1 MSLRDLEYK
10 PDYRSGHD
18 DLVADLFRPSL
29 LQAKEYWRAVGYF
42 SSTALEAFGAPLGAF
57 LKRDGKIHLITSV
70 ELSPAD
76 LAAIAAGT
84 ATETVCNQRI
94 EQILN
99 TEFSDGVGDGTARL
113 VRLLEM
119 GRLEIKIAIPKH
131 GTGIYHEKIGIFIDG
146 DDLVAFT
153 GSSNE
158 SRNAFENNRECIDV
172 FTSWDDPDRALRKK
186 HHFLQIWGKT
196 DPGVSVYTFSEAARR
211 KLLRASRR
219 RYTAPAAFPSSD
231 PRWRHQD
238 EAVARF
244 LRSKRGVLN
253 MATGTG
259 KTRTALRIIKA
270 LFDRNEI
277 GTVVVSTDGNDLL
290 DQWYREILRLRTS
303 LVPPPRVLRHY
314 GGHRDVD
321 AFLLTPSDA
330 ILLTSRVPLAR
341 ALARLDPKYSPRTLL
356 IHDEVHGLGSP
367 GNRASLTGLSD
378 AIRFRLGLSATPERE
393 YDQDGTEFIEQH
405 VGPVLMTFG
414 LEEAITRGILA
425 PFRYFPLPFTL
436 TDGDKRRIQGIYTQR
451 AACAEAGS
459 PMSDIELWIKLAS
472 VHKSSEA
479 KMPVF
484 REFIHAH
491 PELLER
497 CIFFTATQEYGN
509 SILDIVHKYRPD
521 FHTYYA
527 GEDQET
533 LRRFARGDLECL
545 ITCHRLSEGI
555 DIQNLN
561 NVIIFSSDRARLETI
576 QRIGRCLRTN
586 PVDPSKIANIVDFVR
601 TGPRSS
607 DPTADAARSAWLT
620 ELSSV
625 RPE

>member
-1 MSLRDLEYK
+1 M
-10 PDYRSGHD
+10 
-18 DLVADLFRPSL
+18 PS
-29 LQAKEYWRAVGYF
+29 
-42 SSTALEAFGAPLGAF
+42 SSETA
-57 LKRDGKIHLITSV
+57 KIHLITSV

-84 ATETVCNQRI
+84 ATQTICNQRI
-94 EQILN
+94 EQILDA
-99 TEFSDGVGDGTARL
+99 EFSDGVGDGTARL

-186 HHFLQIWGKT
+186 HHFLQIWGET
-196 DPGVSVYTFSEAARR
+196 DPGLSVYTFSEAARR

-277 GTVVVSTDGNDLL
+277 GTVVVATDGNDLL
-290 DQWYREILRLRTS
+290 DQWYREILKLRAF

-330 ILLTSRVPLAR
+330 ILLTSRAPLAR
-341 ALARLDPKYSPRTLL
+341 ALARLDPKHSPRTLL

-367 GNRASLTGLSD
+367 GNRTSLTGLSD

-425 PFRYFPLPFTL
+425 PFRYFSLPFTL
-436 TDGDKRRIQGIYTQR
+436 TDGDKRRIQSIYTQR
-451 AACAEAGS
+451 AARAEAGS

-479 KMPVF
+479 KIPVF
-484 REFIHAH
+484 QEFIRAH
-491 PELLER
+491 PELLAR
-497 CIFFTATQEYGN
+497 CIVFTATREYGN
-509 SILDIVHKYRPD
+509 TILDIVHKYRPD

-533 LRRFARGDLECL
+533 LQRFARGDLECL
-545 ITCHRLSEGI
+545 VTCHRLSEGI
-555 DIQNLN
+555 DIHNLN
-561 NVIIFSSDRARLETI
+561 NVIIFSADRARLETI

-586 PVDPSKIANIVDFVR
+586 PDDPSKIANIVDFVR
-601 TGPRSS
+601 TDPQSA
-607 DPTADAARSAWLT
+607 DPTADETRSAWLSA
-620 ELSSV
+620 LSSV
-625 RPE
+625 RPESGTR